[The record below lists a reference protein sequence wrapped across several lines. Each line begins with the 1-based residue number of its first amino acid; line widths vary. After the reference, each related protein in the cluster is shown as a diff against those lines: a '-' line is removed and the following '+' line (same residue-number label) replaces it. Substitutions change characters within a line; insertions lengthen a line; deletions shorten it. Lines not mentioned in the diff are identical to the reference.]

1 MSGTTVISNALQFTN
16 DNKHAYAFSGI
27 VDVNNSE
34 TQLLLLNT
42 QSEYLLAKLTVLQG
56 TTSNEDFLYKVFFN
70 DIAVAQWHCL
80 QVTDK
85 ESNMPNFYNLIIP
98 PFTTVKVTGQNTS
111 SATNRNHSATLTAK
125 VGMPQR
131 IGNFVNE

>member
-1 MSGTTVISNALQFTN
+1 MSGSTVISNALQFTN

-27 VDVNNSE
+27 VDVNNTE

-42 QSEYLLAKLTVLQG
+42 QSEYLLTELQVLQG

-70 DIAVAQWHCL
+70 NVIVAQWHCL

-85 ESNMPNFYNLIIP
+85 EINMPNIYNFIIP
-98 PFTTVKVTGQNTS
+98 PFTLVKVTAQNTS
-111 SATNRNHSATLTAK
+111 SATARNHSATLTAK

-131 IGNFVNE
+131 VGNEA

>member
-42 QSEYLLAKLTVLQG
+42 QSEYLLSKLTVLQG

-80 QVTDK
+80 QVTTINT
-85 ESNMPNFYNLIIP
+85 NMPNVYDFVIP
-98 PFTTVKVTGQNTS
+98 PFTVVKVTAQNTS
-111 SATNRNHSATLTAK
+111 SATNRDHSATLTAK

-131 IGNFVNE
+131 VGNLNE

>member
-1 MSGTTVISNALQFTN
+1 MSGETVTSNALQFTN

-42 QSEYLLAKLTVLQG
+42 QSEYLLAELQVLQG

-70 DIAVAQWHCL
+70 NVIVAQWHCL
-80 QVTDK
+80 QVTTIDT
-85 ESNMPNFYNLIIP
+85 NMPNIYNFIIP
-98 PFTTVKVTGQNTS
+98 PFTLVKVTGQNTS
-111 SATNRNHSATLTAK
+111 SSTNRDHTATLTGK

-131 IGNFVNE
+131 VGNLV

>member
-1 MSGTTVISNALQFTN
+1 MSGSTVISNALQFTN

-27 VDVNNSE
+27 VDVNNTE
-34 TQLLLLNT
+34 TRLLLLNT
-42 QSEYLLAKLTVLQG
+42 QSEYLLTELQVLQG

-70 DIAVAQWHCL
+70 NVIVAQWHCL

-85 ESNMPNFYNLIIP
+85 EINMPNIYNFIIP
-98 PFTTVKVTGQNTS
+98 PFTLVKVAAQNTS
-111 SATNRNHSATLTAK
+111 SATTRNHSATLTAK

-131 IGNFVNE
+131 VGNEA